1 MKRKFLKTIKKLFIK
16 RSKNAVKLLY
26 TSNFQLF
33 YDLHNSSVQ
42 GVSGHFKPKQSYQKN
57 SKKDFNLYQVFM
69 YNFLDQNALILPNYV
84 LFTRRM
90 NTFWSRVLKNFG
102 LGVLRY
108 FGSNKKSHKKN

>member
-1 MKRKFLKTIKKLFIK
+1 MLQSFYTLETFNFFMIYIIVVYKGYQGTLSPNNHTRKIL
-16 RSKNAVKLLY
+16 
-26 TSNFQLF
+26 
-33 YDLHNSSVQ
+33 
-42 GVSGHFKPKQSYQKN
+42 P
-57 SKKDFNLYQVFM
+57 DFNLYQVFM